1 MMRVLIA
8 DDEPLELEQLEWMIH
23 RFDPLW
29 EVRRASDGEEALKSI
44 ADEAFDL
51 VLLDINMPGI
61 DGLEVAA
68 KTRERYPDL
77 PIIMVTARTDFAST
91 QQALRI
97 GVTDYLGKPLIEREL
112 LEVLEKHGRL
122 RNRPKSNMIYK
133 VQQLV
138 QERFNQRIS
147 LVELAGEVHVH
158 PAYLSRK
165 FHEDAGIPLSDY
177 INRYRLEQACEFLL
191 HDPDRTIAEV
201 AREVG
206 FTSQHYFSTQFRR
219 HTGQSSSQ
227 YREKKDN
234 K

>member
-1 MMRVLIA
+1 M
-8 DDEPLELEQLEWMIH
+8 
-23 RFDPLW
+23 
-29 EVRRASDGEEALKSI
+29 
-44 ADEAFDL
+44 
-51 VLLDINMPGI
+51 
-61 DGLEVAA
+61 
-68 KTRERYPDL
+68 
-77 PIIMVTARTDFAST
+77 
-91 QQALRI
+91 
-97 GVTDYLGKPLIEREL
+97 TDYLGKPLIEREL

-219 HTGQSSSQ
+219 HTGQSPSQ